1 MGTALDLK
9 IRRNSSFYFPVD
21 LDVESRCFLFQIT
34 SLEELRRNTFLDNR
48 FLQAGSEINR
58 LELEQL
64 AYEHWDIANKIG
76 FLFHTSFCC
85 STLLAR
91 LLDFPSHSLVLKEP
105 LVLRRLSDAE
115 LIGKHELALQ
125 QTALDLLFRSVAED
139 FAIVV
144 KPTHV
149 ALNIANSM
157 LSCQPEARALLIT
170 STLEDFLVSNIKK
183 STESK
188 QKVPEL
194 VERFMSAS
202 DLPSRL
208 PPQAFAPPTFLCG
221 VALQW
226 HAQQSIIHELVNGS
240 NGHNIKIVWE
250 TDLLK
255 LPHETLATSLQWFD
269 WSIPADIIEMQ
280 VTQVMKHHAKSTSR
294 AYDPNEKKYEDNLLM
309 NKYREDLNLAL
320 KWSEQHLSPH
330 LKKL

>member
-9 IRRNSSFYFPVD
+9 IRKNNSFFFPVD
-21 LDVESRCFLFQIT
+21 LDVESKCFLFQIT
-34 SLEELRRNTFLDNR
+34 SVEELRRNTFLDNR
-48 FLQAGSEINR
+48 FFQAGSKVHR
-58 LELEQL
+58 LEFDQL
-64 AYEHWDIANKIG
+64 ASESWDIAKKIG

-115 LIGKHELALQ
+115 LIGKHELALH
-125 QTALDLLFRSVAED
+125 QTSLNLLFRSVAED
-139 FAIVV
+139 SAIVV
-144 KPTHV
+144 KPAHV

-157 LSCQPEARALLIT
+157 LSCQPEAKALLIT

-202 DLPSRL
+202 DFHSRL
-208 PPQAFAPPTFLCG
+208 PLQAFAPPSFLCG

-226 HAQQSIIHELVNGS
+226 HAQQQVTRDLFNGPHGHSIKL
-240 NGHNIKIVWE
+240 VWE

-255 LPHETLATSLQWFD
+255 LPHETLASCLQWFD
-269 WSIPADIIEMQ
+269 WSIPADMIKMQ
-280 VTQVMKHHAKSTSR
+280 ISEVMKQHAKSTSR
-294 AYDPNEKKYEDNLLM
+294 TYDPDEKEYEDNLLM
-309 NKYREDLNLAL
+309 NKYREDINLAL

-330 LKKL
+330 LKNL

>member
-1 MGTALDLK
+1 MGRALDLK
-9 IRRNSSFYFPVD
+9 IGKNNSFLFPVD
-21 LDVESRCFLFQIT
+21 LDVKSKSFLFQVT
-34 SLEELRRNTFLDNR
+34 SLEELRKNTFLDNR
-48 FLQAGSEINR
+48 FFQAGSEVNR
-58 LELEQL
+58 LELEYFQSQ
-64 AYEHWDIANKIG
+64 HWDLANKIG

-91 LLDFPSHSLVLKEP
+91 LLDFPSYSLVLKEP

-115 LIGKHELALQ
+115 LIGKHELALHE
-125 QTALDLLFRSVAED
+125 TALNLLFRSVAED
-139 FAIVV
+139 LAVLV

-149 ALNIANSM
+149 ALNIADSM
-157 LSCQPEARALLIT
+157 LSCQPQAKALLIT

-226 HAQQSIIHELVNGS
+226 HAQQSIIRELVNGS
-240 NGHNIKIVWE
+240 NGHNIKMVWE

-255 LPHETLATSLQWFD
+255 LPHETLASSLQWFD
-269 WSIPADIIEMQ
+269 WSIPADVVEMQ
-280 VTQVMKHHAKSTSR
+280 VTLVMKQHAKSTSR
-294 AYDPNEKKYEDNLLM
+294 TYDPNEKEYEDNLLI
-309 NKYREDLNLAL
+309 NKYREDLDLAL
-320 KWSEQHLSPH
+320 KWSEQYLSPYS
-330 LKKL
+330 KKL